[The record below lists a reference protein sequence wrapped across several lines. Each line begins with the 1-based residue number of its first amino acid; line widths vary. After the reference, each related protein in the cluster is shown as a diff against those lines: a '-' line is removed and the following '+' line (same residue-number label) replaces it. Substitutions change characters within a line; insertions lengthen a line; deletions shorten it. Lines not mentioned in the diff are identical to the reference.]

1 MKEMLL
7 IHSPSF
13 PIQQYQDRF
22 EKRGIQPVPAEMAA
36 PTDGPAVVILD
47 DVLANML
54 PNFPRPNAAIRIGG
68 NGQPPRDADFFAFLP
83 ENTPIDAV
91 MGAIDGA
98 VALLRERLRNTE
110 LERQLR
116 ERTAELQEVNEVG
129 MALST
134 ERDHSALIDMILR
147 KTRELT
153 RSDAGSL
160 YLLGQNDAEEDILRW
175 KVAQNDSIDV
185 DFREQILPITKKSLA
200 GYVALTGETLV
211 IGDAYELPE
220 GVEYSINRSFD
231 ESTGYRTKSLL
242 VVPMRN
248 HRGDMIGILQLI
260 NRRRK
265 NSLGRLSKRNVEEEV
280 IAFDRH
286 TIGVAQSLAGQA
298 AIAVDNNMLYDSIEK
313 LFEGFVTA
321 SVTAIEQRD
330 PTTSGHS
337 GRVAD
342 LTVELAGVMDRV
354 SDGPFREVRFTP
366 EQIKEIRY
374 ASLLHD
380 FGKVGVREEVLV
392 KQKKLYPL
400 QFELVRSR
408 FDYLVKAREAE
419 LLRRKLQELTT
430 RSTAEADELIERLD
444 QELREELQRIEEQ
457 WNLVVTSNE
466 PTVLPEGSFETLQE
480 LASYAYTGA
489 DGEPR
494 SLLLPEEVTALSI
507 RKGSLDQRE
516 REEIE
521 SHVTHTFQFLSKI
534 PWTKELRSVPEYAY
548 AHHEKING
556 RGYPRG
562 LQAQQI
568 PIQSR
573 MMTVS
578 DIYDALTAKDRPYKK
593 AVPTDRALSILEME
607 MKDGLLD
614 PEVVHL
620 FIDAKVYETGV
631 VRE

>member
-7 IHSPSF
+7 IHSASF
-13 PIQQYQDRF
+13 PLNRYQNWLD
-22 EKRGIQPVPAEMAA
+22 KRGIQAVSAELAS
-36 PTDGPAVVILD
+36 PTDGPTIVILD
-47 DVLANML
+47 DDLANFL
-54 PNFPRPNAAIRIGG
+54 PNFPRPVAAIRLGG
-68 NGQPPRDADFFAFLP
+68 NSQPPREAEFFAFLP
-83 ENTPIDAV
+83 AETPPEAV
-91 MGAIDGA
+91 IGVIDGA
-98 VALLRERLRNTE
+98 VALLRERLRSAE
-110 LERQLR
+110 LENQLR

-134 ERDHSALIDMILR
+134 ERDHGVLIDMILR

-160 YLLGQNDAEEDILRW
+160 YLLGQNAQEEDILRW

-211 IGDAYELPE
+211 IDDAYELPE
-220 GVEYSINRSFD
+220 DVEYSINRSFD
-231 ESTGYRTKSLL
+231 DATGYRTKSLL
-242 VVPMRN
+242 VVPMKN
-248 HRGDMIGILQLI
+248 HRGDLIGILQLI

-265 NSLGRLSKRNVEEEV
+265 SSLGGLSKRNVEDEV
-280 IAFDRH
+280 IAFDRQ

-298 AIAVDNNMLYDSIEK
+298 AIAVDNNMLYASIET

-342 LTVELAGVMDRV
+342 LTVELATVMDRV
-354 SDGPFREVRFTP
+354 GDGPFRDVAFTP

-392 KQKKLYPL
+392 KQKKLYPW

-419 LLRRKLQELTT
+419 LLRRKLQELMT
-430 RSTAEADELIERLD
+430 RSTAEADELIRRLD
-444 QELREELQRIEEQ
+444 QELQDELERIETH
-457 WNLVVTSNE
+457 WSLVVTSNE

-480 LASYAYTGA
+480 LASYDYTGA

-494 SLLLPEEVTALSI
+494 RLLLPDEVTALSI
-507 RKGSLDQRE
+507 RKGSLDQKE

-614 PEVVHL
+614 PEIVHL